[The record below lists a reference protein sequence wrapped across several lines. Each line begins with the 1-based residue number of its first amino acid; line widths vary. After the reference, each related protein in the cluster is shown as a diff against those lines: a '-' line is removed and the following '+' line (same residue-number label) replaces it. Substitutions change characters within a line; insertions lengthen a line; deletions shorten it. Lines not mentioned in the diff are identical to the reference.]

1 MNPNRDNSFH
11 GPMRPYPGLERWSKQ
26 VRLLQSGISLHLYDT
41 AADGQ
46 TPILFLHGLGDEA
59 DTWRHVLPL
68 LSTGYRCLAPDLPGF
83 GASDKPDVRYTIPFF
98 AQTILDLLD
107 TCSIA
112 SPVIVGHSAGAM
124 IAQYLASTHPDRLE
138 KLVLISGPLLS
149 KSQHVD
155 LGTLL
160 FLTPG
165 LGEWAYNRLRKDPQ
179 AAYRTLRPYYF
190 RLEDLTKSDQDF
202 LFQRVNERVW
212 SDGQR
217 KGFLSTFRNLGPWLA
232 NQQRALSSSFK
243 DWAIPTEVIWGE
255 GDRINPV
262 ENARGL
268 AQMIPS
274 GKLDI
279 IPAAGHNVQQEKG
292 TVVAGIIDEFV
303 RRQTESVADPAD

>member
-1 MNPNRDNSFH
+1 MNPNTENPYI

-26 VRLLQSGISLHLYDT
+26 VQLLHGEISLHLYDT
-41 AADGQ
+41 AADGL

-68 LSTGYRCLAPDLPGF
+68 LSAGYRCLAPDLPGF
-83 GASDKPDVRYTIPFF
+83 GGSDKPDARYTIPFF
-98 AQTILDLLD
+98 AKTILDLMD
-107 TCSIA
+107 TCAIA
-112 SPVIVGHSAGAM
+112 RPVIVGHSAGAM
-124 IAQYLASTHPDRLE
+124 IAQHLAAAHPERVE

-149 KSQHVD
+149 TGRHID
-155 LGTLL
+155 LGTLM

-179 AAYRTLRPYYF
+179 AAFRTLKPYYS
-190 RLEDLTKSDQDF
+190 RLEDLTKTDQEF

-232 NQQRALSSSFK
+232 NQQSALSNCFK
-243 DWAIPTEVIWGE
+243 EWTIPTAVIWGE
-255 GDRINPV
+255 EDRINPV
-262 ENARGL
+262 INARGL

-274 GKLDI
+274 ARLDI
-279 IPAAGHNVQQEKG
+279 IPDAGHNVQQEKG
-292 TVVAGIIDEFV
+292 PVVAGIIDDLAS
-303 RRQTESVADPAD
+303 RR